1 MNCRACIAELVECA
15 RAGLLPGAR
24 LQDHLRECPPC
35 RERWEGERALSA
47 QFRKMRGAV
56 LARRKPDSQRGQ
68 IMRAFERARPRALR
82 PPLRWT
88 LGMAAALLLAVAAGQ
103 VWQSSPQLTDSKKPA
118 SGASQESANS
128 PAGRTGKSAVGP
140 SGVPGWSELI
150 SSDDFVAV
158 PYVPPLATG
167 EFVRVVRTELRPTA
181 LARLGIYV
189 DTTDADELSADVL
202 LGEDGFPRGVRVL
215 EAGDF

>member
-1 MNCRACIAELVECA
+1 
-15 RAGLLPGAR
+15 
-24 LQDHLRECPPC
+24 
-35 RERWEGERALSA
+35 
-47 QFRKMRGAV
+47 
-56 LARRKPDSQRGQ
+56 
-68 IMRAFERARPRALR
+68 
-82 PPLRWT
+82 
-88 LGMAAALLLAVAAGQ
+88 MAAALLLAVAAGQ
-103 VWQSSPQLTDSKKPA
+103 VWRSSPQLTDSKKPA
-118 SGASQESANS
+118 SGASHESANS

-140 SGVPGWSELI
+140 SGAPGRSELI
-150 SSDDFVAV
+150 SNDDFVAV